1 MIESIDVRLR
11 EIGISDTDVQNR
23 LDGKDK
29 ALVVTDHDVVYVDS
43 SGVQRSTLRFVTK
56 VITDK
61 TGSLTIRSSSGPAIE
76 GSIRG
81 FDVTELKVF
90 FEGVKSSI
98 ARAKTASGATQGE
111 AQSAAQHANEA
122 DASAQRSSEPQVDHS
137 VPVHPVP
144 MHPVPMH
151 SVPDHSASDRAALNP
166 DDALDHSPQAQHDHD
181 AHPEPLD
188 GFPSI
193 STPAP
198 AMDPWE
204 SLSTPRPTLEMPA
217 APGVLSGFSEDFVT
231 RTGFG
236 TASPDPLDWDEPA
249 LDTSISQSARITN
262 PDHLELLDPDT
273 LATPDMPVMPA
284 IPAQNAAG
292 ADLTHPSASDQSL
305 SLNQPGFLD
314 SATPTL
320 AEQYAISPVSRWLKI
335 LAIPLGLLGIAAG
348 ALSVP
353 ATETT
358 SIVPWLQVGG
368 FIIGGASAALISY
381 GIGDLLA
388 IWSSMAS
395 DIRAVR
401 RNQNH

>member
-1 MIESIDVRLR
+1 MIESIDVRLS
-11 EIGISDTDVQNR
+11 EIGISDKDVQNR

-29 ALVVTDHDVVYVDS
+29 ALVVTDHDVVYIDS
-43 SGVQRSTLRFVTK
+43 SGLQRSTLRFVTK

-61 TGSLTIRSSSGPAIE
+61 TGALTIRSSSGPAIE

-90 FEGVKSSI
+90 FEGVKASI
-98 ARAKTASGATQGE
+98 ARAKTAS
-111 AQSAAQHANEA
+111 SAGQNAPQAN
-122 DASAQRSSEPQVDHS
+122 DAVAPAHLSSEPHLDHAA
-137 VPVHPVP
+137 
-144 MHPVPMH
+144 
-151 SVPDHSASDRAALNP
+151 PDHAAPDHAAPDHPAPDHAAL
-166 DDALDHSPQAQHDHD
+166 L
-181 AHPEPLD
+181 HPEPHADHAESVDHAAPEHALSEHLD
-188 GFPSI
+188 GFPALMP
-193 STPAP
+193 TPAP

-204 SLSTPRPTLEMPA
+204 SLSTARPTLEMPA
-217 APGVLSGFSEDFVT
+217 APGALSGFPDDFNT
-231 RTGFG
+231 NRAAFG
-236 TASPDPLDWDEPA
+236 GLSADSLDWDEPV
-249 LDTSISQSARITN
+249 LDTSIRNRAQT
-262 PDHLELLDPDT
+262 
-273 LATPDMPVMPA
+273 ATPDHVEPLEPDQLVMPA
-284 IPAQNAAG
+284 APAIVQNTGDTANAG
-292 ADLTHPSASDQSL
+292 LVATSGQSL

-314 SATPTL
+314 SASPTL

>member
-29 ALVVTDHDVVYVDS
+29 ALVVTDQDVVYIDS

-61 TGSLTIRSSSGPAIE
+61 TGALTIRSSGGPAIE

-90 FEGVKSSI
+90 FEGVKASI
-98 ARAKTASGATQGE
+98 ARAKIASSAPQSAGQNALE
-111 AQSAAQHANEA
+111 AQA
-122 DASAQRSSEPQVDHS
+122 DASARPSSEPQVDHS
-137 VPVHPVP
+137 APVHPVP
-144 MHPVPMH
+144 MHV
-151 SVPDHSASDRAALNP
+151 VPDHSASDHAALNLAAP
-166 DDALDHSPQAQHDHD
+166 VDHSPQAHHDHD

-188 GFPSI
+188 AFPSI

-217 APGVLSGFSEDFVT
+217 APGAFSGFPDDFDPKHL
-231 RTGFG
+231 GLG
-236 TASPDPLDWDEPA
+236 AASPDPLDWDEPA
-249 LDTSISQSARITN
+249 LDTSNSKPAPITN
-262 PDHLELLDPDT
+262 PDHLDLLDPDA
-273 LATPDMPVMPA
+273 LATPAMPV
-284 IPAQNAAG
+284 IPAQHAAG
-292 ADLTHPSASDQSL
+292 ADLVNTGASDQHL
-305 SLNQPGFLD
+305 ALNQPGFLD

>member
-11 EIGISDTDVQNR
+11 EIGIGDTDVQNR

-29 ALVVTDHDVVYVDS
+29 ALVVTDHDVVYIDS
-43 SGVQRSTLRFVTK
+43 SGLQRSTLRFVTK

-61 TGSLTIRSSSGPAIE
+61 TGALTIRSSSGPAIE

-90 FEGVKSSI
+90 FEGVKASI
-98 ARAKTASGATQGE
+98 ARAKTAS
-111 AQSAAQHANEA
+111 SAGQNAPQRPDDA
-122 DASAQRSSEPQVDHS
+122 DAVAPAHLSSEPHLDHA
-137 VPVHPVP
+137 
-144 MHPVPMH
+144 
-151 SVPDHSASDRAALNP
+151 VPDHAAPDHPAPDHAAL
-166 DDALDHSPQAQHDHD
+166 L
-181 AHPEPLD
+181 HPEPHADHAEHVDHPAPEHAPPEHLD
-188 GFPSI
+188 GFPALMP
-193 STPAP
+193 TPAP

-204 SLSTPRPTLEMPA
+204 SLSTARPTLEMPA
-217 APGVLSGFSEDFVT
+217 APGALSGFPDDFNT
-231 RTGFG
+231 NRAAFG
-236 TASPDPLDWDEPA
+236 ALSADSLDWDEPV
-249 LDTSISQSARITN
+249 LDTSIRNRAQT
-262 PDHLELLDPDT
+262 
-273 LATPDMPVMPA
+273 ATPDHVEPLEPDQLVMPA
-284 IPAQNAAG
+284 MPQSSEDTSN
-292 ADLTHPSASDQSL
+292 ADLVATPNQSL

-314 SATPTL
+314 SASPTL

>member
-1 MIESIDVRLR
+1 MSVCKSGTRAREETTMIESIDVRLS
-11 EIGISDTDVQNR
+11 EIGITGQDVQNR

-29 ALVVTDHDVVYVDS
+29 ALVVTDQDVVYIDS
-43 SGVQRSTLRFVTK
+43 SGLQRSALRYVTK

-61 TGSLTIRSSSGPAIE
+61 TGALTIRSSSGPAIE

-90 FEGVKSSI
+90 FEGVKSYI
-98 ARAKTASGATQGE
+98 ARAKTASGAGQ
-111 AQSAAQHANEA
+111 AASHANEA
-122 DASAQRSSEPQVDHS
+122 AVAPAQPSSQPDPDHAAPDHS
-137 VPVHPVP
+137 VASHPAPIQPDANADHAAPLEHASSEHDQPEHADAFPP
-144 MHPVPMH
+144 MMP
-151 SVPDHSASDRAALNP
+151 
-166 DDALDHSPQAQHDHD
+166 
-181 AHPEPLD
+181 
-188 GFPSI
+188 
-193 STPAP
+193 TPAP

-217 APGVLSGFSEDFVT
+217 APGVLPGFSDDFET
-231 RTGFG
+231 ARAGFG
-236 TASPDPLDWDEPA
+236 GVSADSLDWDEPIF
-249 LDTSISQSARITN
+249 DTSISNRARTTS
-262 PDHLELLDPDT
+262 PDHLEPLQSDHPV
-273 LATPDMPVMPA
+273 TPEMPVMPA
-284 IPAQNAAG
+284 IPAQHSGAG
-292 ADLTHPSASDQSL
+292 MVAPSQDL
-305 SLNQPGFLD
+305 SLNQPGVLD
-314 SATPTL
+314 RTSPTL

-401 RNQNH
+401 RNQRQ